1 MTLEHYWTV
10 LLKQWK
16 LILGCFLLVGLGTL
30 IVSKLTTPLYQ
41 ATALVQVTASSS
53 SNSQTDYTNL
63 LASDQLVQTEAELAD
78 SGPVLNEVASHYPGM
93 TAGTVAK
100 EASSSPT
107 LNTQLFQ
114 VVVLDPDPRQ
124 AAALA
129 NDIAQTLIRQE
140 TKFAQQQ
147 NAQNAQQIQQ
157 DSSVTSQQIST
168 ISGKIAAL
176 QSQGGHQAEV
186 VVLESQLNSLQQHY
200 SQWQTLLAQLELNQA
215 ENDNFLRIVQLAQPS
230 SAPVRP
236 DVPLNTGIGFM
247 AGLFLGILAA
257 ILVEQLDTRVRTPE
271 ALTELLGWSVIG
283 TIWRDRVARAGNRSE
298 LINPQGHDS
307 NVESYRILRTNVG
320 FSGIDTPLRLLM
332 VTSAMPGDGKSTVAA
347 NLAIFMAKAGKNTL
361 LVDADLRR
369 PVQHQIFNLPA
380 DKKGLSNA
388 VLALSM
394 PGMVSGQGQAAPSS
408 GDGTARVG
416 AQFIAPVGSQSTTG
430 IPNSG
435 GGVTG
440 FPLEE
445 FAHTVGIPNLR
456 VMPSG
461 PLPPNPSELLD
472 SKSMQRFYSLVA
484 SCGADVVIFDAPP
497 IRGLSDASIIAS
509 KVDGTMLV
517 VDSTRATRGQLK
529 QVKTLLSQAGASVI
543 GCVINKQR
551 HSRNDSSYSYY
562 YYYRQD
568 EPKGSSK
575 FTSPPER
582 LHHGTQAAAEP
593 MGGASSNFAS
603 LPVSR
608 TGYPETPSPGES
620 AGELAVSKIKARAK
634 ASVPWKGGPGYNGR

>member
-1 MTLEHYWTV
+1 MTLEYYWTV

-63 LASDQLVQTEAELAD
+63 LASDQLVQTEAELAN
-78 SGPVLNEVASHYPGM
+78 SGPVLSEVASHYPGM
-93 TAGTVAK
+93 TAGMVAK
-100 EASSSPT
+100 EASSAPT

-114 VVVLDPDPRQ
+114 VVVLDPDPKR

-129 NDIAQTLIRQE
+129 NDIARTLIRQE
-140 TKFAQQQ
+140 TEFAQQQ
-147 NAQNAQQIQQ
+147 NSQNAQQIQQ
-157 DSSVTSQQIST
+157 DSSATSQQIST

-200 SQWQTLLAQLELNQA
+200 TQWQTLLAQLELNEA

-230 SAPVRP
+230 SVPVRP

-257 ILVEQLDTRVRTPE
+257 ILVERLDTRVRTPE

-283 TIWRDRVARAGNRSE
+283 TVWRDRAARAGNRSD
-298 LINPQGHDS
+298 LINPQGHDA

-320 FSGIDTPLRLLM
+320 FSGIDSPLRLLM

-369 PVQHQIFNLPA
+369 PVQHQLFNLPA

-394 PGMVSGQGQAAPSS
+394 PGMVSGQGQAAAPPAS
-408 GDGTARVG
+408 GEGTARVG
-416 AQFIAPVGSQSTTG
+416 AQFIAPVGPQSTTG

-575 FTSPPER
+575 FTSPPEER
-582 LHHGTQAAAEP
+582 PHHGTQAAEP
-593 MGGASSNFAS
+593 MGGAPAS
-603 LPVSR
+603 LPVSQA
-608 TGYPETPSPGES
+608 GYVPPGES
-620 AGELAVSKIKARAK
+620 VGELAGSKIKAHTK
-634 ASVPWKGGPGYNGR
+634 TSVPWQGGPGNNGR

>member
-1 MTLEHYWTV
+1 MTLEYYWTV

-63 LASDQLVQTEAELAD
+63 LASDQLVQTEAELAN
-78 SGPVLNEVASHYPGM
+78 SGPVLSEVASHYPGM
-93 TAGTVAK
+93 TAGMVAK
-100 EASSSPT
+100 EASSAPT

-114 VVVLDPDPRQ
+114 VVVLDPDPKR

-129 NDIAQTLIRQE
+129 NDIARTLIRQE
-140 TKFAQQQ
+140 TEFAQQQ
-147 NAQNAQQIQQ
+147 NSQNAQQIQQ
-157 DSSVTSQQIST
+157 DSSATSQQIST

-200 SQWQTLLAQLELNQA
+200 TQWQTLLAQLELNEA

-230 SAPVRP
+230 SVPVRP

-257 ILVEQLDTRVRTPE
+257 ILVERLDTRVRTPE

-283 TIWRDRVARAGNRSE
+283 TVWRDRAARAGNRSD
-298 LINPQGHDS
+298 LINPQGHDA

-320 FSGIDTPLRLLM
+320 FSGIDSPLRLLM

-369 PVQHQIFNLPA
+369 PVQHQLFNLPA

-394 PGMVSGQGQAAPSS
+394 PGMVSGQGQAAAPPAS
-408 GDGTARVG
+408 GEGTARVG
-416 AQFIAPVGSQSTTG
+416 AQFIAPVGPQSTTG

-472 SKSMQRFYSLVA
+472 SKSMQRFYTLVA
-484 SCGADVVIFDAPP
+484 GCGADVVIFDAPP

-517 VDSTRATRGQLK
+517 VDTMRATRGQLK

-543 GCVINKQR
+543 GCVVNKQR
-551 HSRNDSSYSYY
+551 RSRNDSSYSYY
-562 YYYRQD
+562 YYYRPE
-568 EPKGSSK
+568 EPKGGSK
-575 FTSPPER
+575 IITSPPEK
-582 LHHGTQAAAEP
+582 LHHGTQAAEP
-593 MGGASSNFAS
+593 VGGASNSPAS
-603 LPVSR
+603 LPVSQA
-608 TGYPETPSPGES
+608 GYPERVSPGES
-620 AGELAVSKIKARAK
+620 VGAVAHTKT
-634 ASVPWKGGPGYNGR
+634 SVPWKGGPGNNGR